1 MYVPLDLM
9 DAPPTP
15 QVDVLEETVSH
26 GDGGGG
32 AGGGGG
38 ASGGD
43 MTGSQGPGA
52 DRGVRYGGAVVHGGR
67 GGGGGGYTR
76 CNGAAVNVGK
86 LPLTTQRPLNTHSF
100 ITPPPPLSPSHLLRP
115 LLTPP
120 PLLYYTCGVWC

>member
-52 DRGVRYGGAVVHGGR
+52 DRGVRYGGAVVQGRGR
-67 GGGGGGYTR
+67 GGEE
-76 CNGAAVNVGK
+76 AVVRGRGRQEGCGRKCYGK
-86 LPLTTQRPLNTHSF
+86 KTQGKRENA
-100 ITPPPPLSPSHLLRP
+100 R
-115 LLTPP
+115 
-120 PLLYYTCGVWC
+120 VR